1 MSETEQY
8 LIEAADKCAR
18 LARLGR
24 EIAADLEAMSNDLLA
39 RAVTID
45 TARDREQT
53 AHKKSSRS

>member
-1 MSETEQY
+1 MSDTEQY
-8 LIEAADKCAR
+8 LIETADKCAG

-45 TARDREQT
+45 TARDREAT
-53 AHKKSSRS
+53 ARKKPSRS

>member
-24 EIAADLEAMSNDLLA
+24 EIAADLDGMGHDLMA
-39 RAVTID
+39 RAVAMD
-45 TARDREQT
+45 TARDRDET
-53 AHKKSSRS
+53 TRKKSSRA